1 MYYIYKLCILY
12 IHVSRVL
19 GPSIYWHWHYMY
31 SVTAFSNRPHF
42 LPPSIFNEKLDSHSS
57 CKVSQSPLS
66 FKKMHNLEWV
76 ELVSWKGPQKSLLQ
90 KLSES
95 LLTSTPSTMRNVY
108 ATSVSVAFTKAT
120 FSPWLWINTCTF
132 YKSWEEKRKK
142 KRIKKKVKITYN
154 QDITTIWVSSVF
166 LSLRISSSGDGGKG
180 ENPFPPP
187 RCQHT
192 DPASADLLSR

>member
-1 MYYIYKLCILY
+1 MKNLILTVHAKFHSRLYLLKKCIT
-12 IHVSRVL
+12 
-19 GPSIYWHWHYMY
+19 W
-31 SVTAFSNRPHF
+31 
-42 LPPSIFNEKLDSHSS
+42 NE
-57 CKVSQSPLS
+57 LS
-66 FKKMHNLEWV
+66 LWV
-76 ELVSWKGPQKSLLQ
+76 ERGPRKVCLLQ